1 MDPDKRAGESLKWA
15 GNLDKINVNK
25 DPLFVIAA
33 ADRLSTNMADIV
45 ENPVDKIYTQHEFYI
60 GLGLAVSSSVFIG
73 SSFIIKKKALI
84 RINRVGGVRAGAG
97 GFGYLKEWIWWAGLI
112 CS

>member
-1 MDPDKRAGESLKWA
+1 MND
-15 GNLDKINVNK
+15 
-25 DPLFVIAA
+25 IAA
-33 ADRLSTNMADIV
+33 ETN
-45 ENPVDKIYTQHEFYI
+45 NVDKIYSSHEFYI

-84 RINRVGGVRAGAG
+84 RLNRIGGVRAGAG

-112 CS
+112 CSKSTIDLYQPPVTLGL